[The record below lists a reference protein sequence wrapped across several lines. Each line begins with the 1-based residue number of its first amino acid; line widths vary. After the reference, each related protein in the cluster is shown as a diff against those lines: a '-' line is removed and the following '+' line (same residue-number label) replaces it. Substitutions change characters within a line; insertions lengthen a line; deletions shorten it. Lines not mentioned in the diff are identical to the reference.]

1 MQSTEIMAQFHTETV
16 GKPELQQY
24 LFKKI
29 TFNADVSTFVDLIEV
44 NNCVFSI
51 WMCDQSYVYN
61 TSFCGWFILTKCS

>member
-51 WMCDQSYVYN
+51 
-61 TSFCGWFILTKCS
+61 